1 MNLCLS
7 DNLPVTLEDVFEAYY
22 ECRRNK
28 RNKQGALEFEVNLEE
43 NLITLWQEL
52 CSGSWKPSQSIVF
65 LVYKPVMREIFA
77 ANFRDRIVHHLILK
91 FLNPLFEQYFIYDSY
106 SCRVGKGT
114 HFGIDRVA
122 NFIKSSSMHNTK
134 NVWILKIDIQSFFMS
149 INRHI
154 LFSRLE
160 EFIKKFYFEK
170 NRDFLINLCKIVIF
184 NEPTHNCIFHSN
196 FDEWKLLPK
205 NKSLFYAN
213 KGCGLPIG
221 NFTSQV
227 FANFY
232 LTEFD
237 YYIKNICGIRYYGRY
252 VDDCV
257 IAHHS
262 KSFLLKLLVNIK
274 RYLKLYL
281 GLTLHPKKIYLQP
294 YKKGLRFLGTFIKPT
309 HIVVNMNII
318 RNFRE
323 AINRGNDLADERR
336 PTKEEMKKFISS
348 INSYLGIMKH
358 YKTYKK
364 RRKLL
369 TKFISQNWKKHV
381 MFVSNFEKIQI
392 KGRE

>member
-1 MNLCLS
+1 
-7 DNLPVTLEDVFEAYY
+7 
-22 ECRRNK
+22 
-28 RNKQGALEFEVNLEE
+28 
-43 NLITLWQEL
+43 
-52 CSGSWKPSQSIVF
+52 
-65 LVYKPVMREIFA
+65 
-77 ANFRDRIVHHLILK
+77 
-91 FLNPLFEQYFIYDSY
+91 
-106 SCRVGKGT
+106 
-114 HFGIDRVA
+114 
-122 NFIKSSSMHNTK
+122 
-134 NVWILKIDIQSFFMS
+134 MS
-149 INRHI
+149 IDRHI

-274 RYLKLYL
+274 KYLKLYL